1 MSKYKL
7 NNTLYINTDNIENL
21 QIVNNKYIIKMRSG
35 QSFNVT
41 KDQFDELKKLDDLV
55 AEALESDY

>member
-41 KDQFDELKKLDDLV
+41 KDQFDELKKLDDLIT
-55 AEALESDY
+55 EALESDY